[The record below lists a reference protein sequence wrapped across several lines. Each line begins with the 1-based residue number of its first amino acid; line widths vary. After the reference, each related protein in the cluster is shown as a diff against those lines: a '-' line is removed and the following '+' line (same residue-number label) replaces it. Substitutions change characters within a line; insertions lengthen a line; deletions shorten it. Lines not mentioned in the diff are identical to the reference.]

1 MAVAGAFHGARAAAT
16 AAGGLA
22 SFLLF
27 YKIYHDGCDYC
38 CKYNYRDYVSDVF
51 TYPIKHGQFL
61 LLAYYIISALFT
73 AWCLAL
79 SLPYRA

>member
-1 MAVAGAFHGARAAAT
+1 MAVAGASHGARAAAT

-27 YKIYHDGCDYC
+27 YKVYHDGCDYC

-51 TYPIKHGQFL
+51 AYPIKHGQFL
-61 LLAYYIISALFT
+61 LLTYYIISFFLYGF
-73 AWCLAL
+73 AL
-79 SLPYRA
+79 SFAASL

>member
-1 MAVAGAFHGARAAAT
+1 MAGASHGAGAAAA

-27 YKIYHDGCDYC
+27 YKMYHDGRDYR

-51 TYPIKHGQFL
+51 AYPIRHGQFL
-61 LLAYYIISALFT
+61 LLTYYIISFFLYGF
-73 AWCLAL
+73 AL
-79 SLPYRA
+79 SFAASL

>member
-1 MAVAGAFHGARAAAT
+1 MAVAGVFHGAGTTAA

-27 YKIYHDGCDYC
+27 YKMYHDGRNYR

-51 TYPIKHGQFL
+51 AYPIRHGQFL
-61 LLAYYIISALFT
+61 LLTYYIISFFLYGF
-73 AWCLAL
+73 AL
-79 SLPYRA
+79 SFAASL